1 MRKESFSHVTNN
13 RRATTKSLLIIIHIP
28 MTYLSIVDIFN
39 YYIFSIYQLLLR
51 KLRMKKNHRKGDKN

>member
-1 MRKESFSHVTNN
+1 
-13 RRATTKSLLIIIHIP
+13 
-28 MTYLSIVDIFN
+28 MTYLSKVDLFN

>member
-1 MRKESFSHVTNN
+1 
-13 RRATTKSLLIIIHIP
+13 
-28 MTYLSIVDIFN
+28 MTYLSIVEFN